1 MIEQRKTYDELLG
14 VDGAIL
20 AEDKASVIVALKLS
34 RVWLRRNRA
43 LLEALIKASEE
54 QPTSERMP

>member
-1 MIEQRKTYDELLG
+1 MIEQRKAYDELLG
-14 VDGAIL
+14 VDGVA
-20 AEDKASVIVALKLS
+20 ADKASVIVALKLS